1 MSQKLPLNDLK
12 WIEGISK
19 YYEIFTKIY
28 NEEIHEKHFL
38 EMDIQYLENLWNL
51 EKLFTLFTWK
61 NENSK
66 SKLEKFK
73 TILNHG
79 LVLKKVYR
87 VIKFNQ
93 RAWYKTI
100 KPYLD
105 MDTDLRKK
113 AKKNCK
119 RFFLSCW
126 ITQFSEKLWKI
137 QKQGH

>member
-1 MSQKLPLNDLK
+1 MSQKLPVNDLK
-12 WIEGISK
+12 WIEDISK

-28 NEEIHEKHFL
+28 NEECHEKHFF

-51 EKLFTLFTWK
+51 EKLFTIFTRK
-61 NENSK
+61 NENCK
-66 SKLEKFK
+66 SKLEKLK

-100 KPYLD
+100 KPYLHTN
-105 MDTDLRKK
+105 TDLRKK
-113 AKKNCK
+113 AKK
-119 RFFLSCW
+119 
-126 ITQFSEKLWKI
+126 KL
-137 QKQGH
+137 